1 MAEPAGGPSTA
12 RGVLLDSFT
21 GATDDAKLTQALSY
35 VSQQTCKP
43 AIVLGQRSME
53 FKQPRQVFDG
63 LAFTGL
69 ISGNEFHYNQ
79 RVRISVPGSGWLTLP
94 KGRTRGLYVGNL
106 SFEGDSGTAFFAD
119 QGSGGPVLWASHF
132 ENLAFNLFKH
142 VMWGAHNAVTFS
154 GFWDVNNSY
163 DTPFKLWGSD
173 NSYWTDG
180 MLIDS
185 PRMGHG
191 DRYHVWL
198 PNVSK
203 TVVGPIFATA
213 RANVC
218 ALRLDGGR
226 GVVLNGARFD
236 AQAQAGHPTLGSQLL
251 ITGGRFVRV
260 RDCWFYGGMSDP
272 GSAGHSHPAY
282 DKGIVTVT
290 GGAGIVLDGLM
301 FSDGD
306 GVQPDATRPGTPH
319 VHIGGGSGIRIRD
332 IQASG
337 APIVRRASSVPAA
350 TIVTDPD
357 VPVSVG

>member
-1 MAEPAGGPSTA
+1 MADAPDGA
-12 RGVLLDSFT
+12 RGVLLDSFE
-21 GATDDAKLTQALSY
+21 GATDDAKLTRALAY

-43 AIVLGQRSME
+43 AIVLGQRAME
-53 FKQPRQVFDG
+53 FKQTREVFDG
-63 LAFTGL
+63 LAFTGV

-79 RVRISVPGSGWLTLP
+79 RVRISVPGSGWLALP
-94 KGRTRGLYVGNL
+94 KGRTRGLYIGNL
-106 SFEGDSGTAFFAD
+106 SFEGDSGTTFFTD
-119 QGSGGPVLWASHF
+119 HDHTGPVLWASHF

-142 VMWGAHNAVTFS
+142 VVWGAHNAVTFS

-185 PRMGHG
+185 PKMGSG

-203 TVVGPIFATA
+203 TVVGPLFITA
-213 RANVC
+213 QANVC
-218 ALRLDGGR
+218 GIRLDGGR
-226 GVVLNGARFD
+226 GVVLDGVRFD
-236 AQAQAGHPTLGSQLL
+236 AQAQAGRPTWGSQLL

-260 RDCWFYGGMSDP
+260 RDCWFYGGMARPDST
-272 GSAGHSHPAY
+272 GHSSAAH
-282 DKGIVTVT
+282 DKGIVTIT
-290 GGAGIVLDGLM
+290 GGTGIVVESPM

-306 GVQPDATRPGTPH
+306 GVQPDATAPGAPH
-319 VHIGGGSGIRIRD
+319 VHIGGGSRIRLRD
-332 IQASG
+332 VQASG
-337 APIVRRASSVPAA
+337 APVVRRASSVPAS

-357 VPVSVG
+357 LTVPVG